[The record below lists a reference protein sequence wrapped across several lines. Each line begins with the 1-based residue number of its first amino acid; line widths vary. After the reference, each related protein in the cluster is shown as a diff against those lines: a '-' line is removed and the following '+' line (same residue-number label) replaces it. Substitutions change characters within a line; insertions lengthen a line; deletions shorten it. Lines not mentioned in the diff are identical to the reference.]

1 MIKKIKK
8 ATAILGL
15 TILLSINST
24 SASADTTYEYSVLDE
39 EDAPDQ
45 DEEQQEEETEEEE
58 TEDEETEDEEYEEY
72 ENTVT
77 YYTDEQTAQF
87 YEEVKPDL
95 SDIKVLLFGIMI
107 TISFAGGY
115 ILSLIFKK

>member
-24 SASADTTYEYSVLDE
+24 SASADTKYEYSVLDE
-39 EDAPDQ
+39 EEDTSAQ

-58 TEDEETEDEEYEEY
+58 TEDEEY

-77 YYTDEQTAQF
+77 YYTDEPTAQF
-87 YEEVKPDL
+87 YEEVKTDL

-115 ILSLIFKK
+115 ILSLIFKR

>member
-58 TEDEETEDEEYEEY
+58 TEDEEY

-77 YYTDEQTAQF
+77 YYTDEPTAQF
-87 YEEVKPDL
+87 YEEVKTDL

-115 ILSLIFKK
+115 ILSLIFKRW

>member
-58 TEDEETEDEEYEEY
+58 TEDEEY

-87 YEEVKPDL
+87 YEEVKTDL

>member
-39 EDAPDQ
+39 EEDAPDQ
-45 DEEQQEEETEEEE
+45 DEEQQEEETEE
-58 TEDEETEDEEYEEY
+58 EETEDEEYEEY

-87 YEEVKPDL
+87 YEEVKTDL

>member
-15 TILLSINST
+15 AILLSINST

-58 TEDEETEDEEYEEY
+58 TEDEEY

-77 YYTDEQTAQF
+77 YYTDEPTAQF
-87 YEEVKPDL
+87 YEEVKTDL

-115 ILSLIFKK
+115 ILSLIFKR

>member
-58 TEDEETEDEEYEEY
+58 TEDEEY

-77 YYTDEQTAQF
+77 YYTDDQTAQF
-87 YEEVKPDL
+87 YEEVKTDL

>member
-58 TEDEETEDEEYEEY
+58 TEDEEY

-77 YYTDEQTAQF
+77 YYTDDQTAQF
-87 YEEVKPDL
+87 YEEVKTDL

-115 ILSLIFKK
+115 ILSLIFKKW

>member
-58 TEDEETEDEEYEEY
+58 TEDEEY

-87 YEEVKPDL
+87 YEEVKTDL

-115 ILSLIFKK
+115 ILSLIFKR